1 MAPVPSAM
9 ADIREGDYRLPSGTN
24 PDAANDA
31 NITILQNNSNAID
44 EYTAN
49 TFGGAMKGSLIIGR
63 NGGGNLHRITLNPDG
78 SLNTYE
84 QNWISGLGGNIL
96 GVSCNGNS
104 DPFPG
109 TIWAASFNGKIK
121 VFEPQGTVV
130 CLYPGDPGYDP
141 AADNDL
147 DGFSNQDEDLN
158 GTDMCS
164 AASQPN
170 DFDGDKISD
179 LVDLDDDG
187 DGILDANDPFQMG
200 APFDLPVV
208 NELFSDQLDLKGYL
222 GLGLTG
228 LMNNGDPNPNY
239 LNWLD
244 DPEASNTD
252 VDDIYGGAVGGMTI
266 YHGTGDVSTN
276 TQEKAFQYGVNVDIS
291 TDTFVVA
298 ARMLP
303 PFHAHSASEYQGIYI
318 GNGSQDNF
326 LKLVLS
332 GSELRLQGE
341 KAGVSLGTLQS
352 LNIGSI
358 SGNLELYFEV
368 NPIAGSVQA
377 LYSLDD
383 GLSKIKLGG
392 LAFAEGATLNAIQN
406 PSQALAVGMI
416 GHADSDDG
424 FASNWDFLNVEGKPL
439 SPPQNVI
446 FRVNCGGAT
455 IAAIDGGLDW
465 LSDGGRTLAADNFT
479 LNTGNT
485 FGGGATSWD
494 PDVPNVIEAF
504 TPFGIFQSERWDP
517 SGAPE
522 MKYTFDV
529 QSPGDY
535 AVRLYFRDA
544 YSGTNTPGSRVFTV
558 VVDGNSFAEL
568 VDVDITA
575 AVGHQVGTVIEVPVN
590 TSDNLLDIEFIH
602 YVQNPLVS
610 GIEILSLPPKAKV
623 QAKLLLEGPWNGN
636 EMSQQI
642 APQLPNLHP
651 FTGAPWLYD
660 GLDNWTSL
668 PANTVDW
675 VLVEARDKNDPSII
689 LQRKAGL
696 VRQDGVILDMDGG
709 TGVTFVGLQV
719 DSLYVALRHRSHL
732 GVMNASPV
740 ALSDLASVSLDFSD
754 PGFAVYGTNSRRI
767 LNGKA
772 LLWSGDANYDGVIN
786 AVDYNQY
793 WLPQNGQPYQYFN
806 SRADFNL
813 DGVINAVDMINFW
826 RVNNSRIE
834 QLP

>member
-1 MAPVPSAM
+1 K
-9 ADIREGDYRLPSGTN
+9 
-24 PDAANDA
+24 
-31 NITILQNNSNAID
+31 ID
-44 EYTAN
+44 E
-49 TFGGAMKGSLIIGR
+49 IR
-63 NGGGNLHRITLNPDG
+63 
-78 SLNTYE
+78 
-84 QNWISGLGGNIL
+84 
-96 GVSCNGNS
+96 
-104 DPFPG
+104 
-109 TIWAASFNGKIK
+109 
-121 VFEPQGTVV
+121 
-130 CLYPGDPGYDP
+130 
-141 AADNDL
+141 
-147 DGFSNQDEDLN
+147 
-158 GTDMCS
+158 
-164 AASQPN
+164 
-170 DFDGDKISD
+170 DF
-179 LVDLDDDG
+179 VDLDDDG

-535 AVRLYFRDA
+535 AVR
-544 YSGTNTPGSRVFTV
+544 
-558 VVDGNSFAEL
+558 
-568 VDVDITA
+568 
-575 AVGHQVGTVIEVPVN
+575 
-590 TSDNLLDIEFIH
+590 
-602 YVQNPLVS
+602 
-610 GIEILSLPPKAKV
+610 
-623 QAKLLLEGPWNGN
+623 
-636 EMSQQI
+636 
-642 APQLPNLHP
+642 
-651 FTGAPWLYD
+651 
-660 GLDNWTSL
+660 
-668 PANTVDW
+668 
-675 VLVEARDKNDPSII
+675 
-689 LQRKAGL
+689 
-696 VRQDGVILDMDGG
+696 
-709 TGVTFVGLQV
+709 
-719 DSLYVALRHRSHL
+719 
-732 GVMNASPV
+732 
-740 ALSDLASVSLDFSD
+740 
-754 PGFAVYGTNSRRI
+754 
-767 LNGKA
+767 
-772 LLWSGDANYDGVIN
+772 
-786 AVDYNQY
+786 
-793 WLPQNGQPYQYFN
+793 
-806 SRADFNL
+806 
-813 DGVINAVDMINFW
+813 
-826 RVNNSRIE
+826 
-834 QLP
+834 